1 MLIDGIHV
9 PLTAPFYRDGRSYL
23 RKLEHNVGRYSLT
36 PATGLVALP
45 PGGEASLLTDAEQA
59 ESLQIVAAT
68 AAPEKVLIAGIAKN
82 SVFAALALTAQAAE
96 AGFDAI
102 VLSAP
107 ASVTLD
113 RAGGKLFVNAV
124 ADASAL
130 PVLLSGSPSVESI
143 AAIAQHENIIGLY
156 DDALTSERYAA
167 LARAT
172 QSVQR
177 EVTVTT
183 VFTPVTRR
191 MKAPAATGDATFVS
205 AESLSGSS
213 SGGAAVAVAPPPPAL
228 KSRTR
233 TVGFQIMAA
242 GPARDLVA
250 MLQAGIAGALPSLAA
265 CAPQAC
271 HEVYAAFKDGNPA
284 LAEEKCERLVAADAL
299 MQQLGI
305 AGIKYACDLNG
316 YYGGHSRLPGLP
328 LTGEYRASVEAV
340 MSSLRA

>member
-9 PLTAPFYRDGRSYL
+9 PLTAPFYRDGRSYF

-45 PGGEASLLTDAEQA
+45 PGGEADMLTDAEQA

-68 AAPEKVLIAGIAKN
+68 AAAEKVLVAGVAKD
-82 SVFAALALTAQAAE
+82 SVFAALALAAQAAD

-102 VLSAP
+102 LLSPPTATAFDHAAGRLF
-107 ASVTLD
+107 AS
-113 RAGGKLFVNAV
+113 AV
-124 ADASAL
+124 ADASPL
-130 PVLLSGSPSVESI
+130 PVLLSGSPSAESL
-143 AAIAQHENIIGLY
+143 AELAQHRNVIGLY
-156 DDALTSERYAA
+156 DHALTPERYAI
-167 LARAT
+167 LMQAT
-172 QSVQR
+172 QGIER

-183 VFTPVTRR
+183 VFAPVTRR

-205 AESLSGSS
+205 AASLSES
-213 SGGAAVAVAPPPPAL
+213 SGGAAAVAVAPPAPAL
-228 KSRTR
+228 KTRTR

-242 GPARDLVA
+242 GPTRDLVS
-250 MLQAGIAGALPSLAA
+250 MFQAGVAGALPSLAA

-271 HEVYAAFKDGNPA
+271 HEVYAAFKDGNAA
-284 LAEEKCERLVAADAL
+284 LAEEKCERLAAADAL

-305 AGIKYACDLNG
+305 AGIKYACDFNG
-316 YYGGHSRLPGLP
+316 YYGGHPRLPGLP
-328 LTGEYRASVEAV
+328 LTGEDRARVEAV